1 MKKKVIVILMGIYIV
16 MGFMSCE
23 VLEDIVDALSY
34 TPSSSYSY
42 SDSSYSSSS
51 SSNSSSSSSYSI
63 KDGIYYSTKGMS
75 GYIEISGSSFTWYM
89 YEGYE
94 MSGSVYINGDRIKLG
109 SVLSAG
115 YIYSSEKFTTGENT
129 WVWASY

>member
-129 WVWASY
+129 WVWAGY